1 MIDIPHFVLPSLK
14 ACLESKNFRAVVQ
27 CLLAHIFFIQCLN
40 LLVCVVT
47 SILAQ
52 SVRSGNFSAG
62 RTEPFLCIEEIV
74 PLFLFVTGAL
84 LKIAPPPFLSCS
96 LLFIPLLS
104 LAETPLVVQ
113 LLVVEVVVVVVV
125 AISEVVALVSPKN
138 SSNLSLLTANTVPL
152 SAHFPINV
160 NARNGFFFFRK

>member
-1 MIDIPHFVLPSLK
+1 M
-14 ACLESKNFRAVVQ
+14 
-27 CLLAHIFFIQCLN
+27 
-40 LLVCVVT
+40 CVVT

-74 PLFLFVTGAL
+74 PLFLFVTEAL

-113 LLVVEVVVVVVV
+113 LLVVAVVEVVVVVV
-125 AISEVVALVSPKN
+125 AISEVVVVVASPKN

-152 SAHFPINV
+152 SAHFPVNV
-160 NARNGFFFFRK
+160 NASNVFFFFRK

>member
-1 MIDIPHFVLPSLK
+1 M
-14 ACLESKNFRAVVQ
+14 
-27 CLLAHIFFIQCLN
+27 
-40 LLVCVVT
+40 CVVT

-74 PLFLFVTGAL
+74 PLFLFVTEAL

-113 LLVVEVVVVVVV
+113 ILVVAVVVVVVV
-125 AISEVVALVSPKN
+125 ISEVVVVVASPKN

-152 SAHFPINV
+152 SAHFPVNV
-160 NARNGFFFFRK
+160 NASNVFFFFRK

>member
-1 MIDIPHFVLPSLK
+1 M
-14 ACLESKNFRAVVQ
+14 
-27 CLLAHIFFIQCLN
+27 
-40 LLVCVVT
+40 
-47 SILAQ
+47 
-52 SVRSGNFSAG
+52 
-62 RTEPFLCIEEIV
+62 

-113 LLVVEVVVVVVV
+113 LLVVAVVAVVVV
-125 AISEVVALVSPKN
+125 AISEVVVVVVASPKN

-160 NARNGFFFFRK
+160 NASNVFFFFRK

>member
-1 MIDIPHFVLPSLK
+1 M
-14 ACLESKNFRAVVQ
+14 
-27 CLLAHIFFIQCLN
+27 
-40 LLVCVVT
+40 CVVT

-104 LAETPLVVQ
+104 LAETALVVQ
-113 LLVVEVVVVVVV
+113 LLVVEVVVVVV
-125 AISEVVALVSPKN
+125 AISEVVVVVVVVAISEAVVALASPKN

-152 SAHFPINV
+152 SAHFPVNV
-160 NARNGFFFFRK
+160 NASNVFFASMARVSVLNW

>member
-1 MIDIPHFVLPSLK
+1 M
-14 ACLESKNFRAVVQ
+14 
-27 CLLAHIFFIQCLN
+27 
-40 LLVCVVT
+40 CVVT

-52 SVRSGNFSAG
+52 SVGSGNFSAG

-74 PLFLFVTGAL
+74 PLFLFVTEAL

-113 LLVVEVVVVVVV
+113 LLVVEVVVVVV
-125 AISEVVALVSPKN
+125 AISEVVVVVVAISEAVVALASPKN

-160 NARNGFFFFRK
+160 NASNVFFFFRK

>member
-1 MIDIPHFVLPSLK
+1 M
-14 ACLESKNFRAVVQ
+14 
-27 CLLAHIFFIQCLN
+27 
-40 LLVCVVT
+40 
-47 SILAQ
+47 
-52 SVRSGNFSAG
+52 
-62 RTEPFLCIEEIV
+62 

-113 LLVVEVVVVVVV
+113 ILVVAVVVVVVV
-125 AISEVVALVSPKN
+125 ISEVVASPKN

-160 NARNGFFFFRK
+160 NASNVFSFLGNKGDEGIDGKGECDELVIIYNDDVDNEAMVIILMMITTLVMFR

>member
-1 MIDIPHFVLPSLK
+1 M
-14 ACLESKNFRAVVQ
+14 
-27 CLLAHIFFIQCLN
+27 
-40 LLVCVVT
+40 CVVT

-125 AISEVVALVSPKN
+125 ISEVVVVASPKN

-160 NARNGFFFFRK
+160 NASNVFSFLGNKGDEGIDGKGECDDEAMVIILMMITTLVMFR